1 MSKFKGQVKV
11 MRLTRRRAHVIQSQ
25 HALQSGARQYEL
37 ERAMNIQMRNI
48 IWTAAAALLMGGL
61 AASAIAQDFATEGLV
76 VMYTF
81 DNDMVDGD
89 KLIDA
94 ATDDGESQDG
104 IIHGDPESIE
114 GVIGEAFKFDG
125 SPNVYVEIPAM
136 GDWEAVSVEVWARED
151 AFAGIQGI
159 VSTWQWVPG
168 KVHFKFQENQIQ
180 VDKNGVGKIRYNAEA
195 ETWYHIVYTTDAPGN
210 VLILYVNGNEEA
222 RDEDGDGA
230 LENMNERRIASEHDG
245 RFLNGA
251 IDEMRIYNRVL
262 EADEVMTNFE
272 AKSNRLSVDPR
283 GKMASAWAE
292 LKR

>member
-1 MSKFKGQVKV
+1 
-11 MRLTRRRAHVIQSQ
+11 
-25 HALQSGARQYEL
+25 
-37 ERAMNIQMRNI
+37 
-48 IWTAAAALLMGGL
+48 
-61 AASAIAQDFATEGLV
+61 
-76 VMYTF
+76 MYTF
-81 DNDMVDGD
+81 DKDMVDGD

-114 GVIGEAFKFDG
+114 GVIGEAFEFDG
-125 SPNVYVEIPAM
+125 TDAYVEIPAM
-136 GDWEAVSVEVWARED
+136 GEWEFVTVEVWAFET
-151 AFAGIQGI
+151 AFSGIQGI
-159 VSTWQWVPG
+159 VSTWAWVSG

-180 VDKNGVGKIRYNAEA
+180 VDKNGVGKIRFNAEA

-210 VLILYVNGNEEA
+210 VLILYVDGVEVA
-222 RDEDGDGA
+222 RDEDGNGA

-251 IDEMRIYNRVL
+251 IDEVRIYNRIL
-262 EADEVMTNFE
+262 EADEVEDNFN

>member
-1 MSKFKGQVKV
+1 MNT
-11 MRLTRRRAHVIQSQ
+11 LTRKIVWA
-25 HALQSGARQYEL
+25 
-37 ERAMNIQMRNI
+37 
-48 IWTAAAALLMGGL
+48 AAAALLLGGV
-61 AASAIAQDFATEGLV
+61 AAGAAAQDFVTDGLV

-81 DNDMVDGD
+81 DKNGVDGD

-104 IIHGDPESIE
+104 IIHGNPESIE

-125 SPNVYVEIPAM
+125 SPNVYVQIPEM

-159 VSTWQWVPG
+159 VSTWQWTSG
-168 KVHFKFQENQIQ
+168 KVHFKFEGNQIQ
-180 VDKNGVGKIRYNAEA
+180 VDKNGVGKIRFDAQA

-210 VLILYVNGNEEA
+210 VLILYVDGEEQQ
-222 RDEDGDGA
+222 RDEDGNGA
-230 LENMNERRIASEHDG
+230 LENMNERRIGSEHDG

-251 IDEMRIYNRVL
+251 IDEVRIYNRVL
-262 EADEVMTNFE
+262 EPEEVEKNFNAETN
-272 AKSNRLSVDPR
+272 SLSVDPR

>member
-1 MSKFKGQVKV
+1 
-11 MRLTRRRAHVIQSQ
+11 
-25 HALQSGARQYEL
+25 
-37 ERAMNIQMRNI
+37 MNIRMRNI
-48 IWTAAAALLMGGL
+48 IWTTAAALLMGGL
-61 AASAIAQDFATEGLV
+61 AAGAIAQDFATEGLV

-81 DNDMVDGD
+81 DKDMVDGD

-104 IIHGDPESIE
+104 IIHGNPESVE
-114 GVIGEAFKFDG
+114 GKIGEAFEFDG
-125 SPNVYVEIPAM
+125 TDAYVEIPAM
-136 GDWEAVSVEVWARED
+136 GDWEAVSVEVWAFET
-151 AFAGIQGI
+151 AFSGIQGI
-159 VSTWQWVPG
+159 VSTWAWVPG

-180 VDKNGVGKIRYNAEA
+180 VDKNGVGKIGFNAQA

-210 VLILYVNGNEEA
+210 VLILYVDGVEVA
-222 RDEDGDGA
+222 RDETGDGA

-251 IDEMRIYNRVL
+251 IDEVRIYNRVL
-262 EADEVMTNFE
+262 EPDEVKKNFE
-272 AKSNRLSVDPR
+272 AESNRLSVDPR